1 METLSILLMIGA
13 GILLCV
19 LLFKIL
25 AAPMK
30 LITKLLINTAV
41 GYVVLFIFAFFAEF
55 FDISI
60 GLNLINAAIGGVM
73 GIPGIILLVL
83 LKLLF

>member
-1 METLSILLMIGA
+1 METLSILLILGA
-13 GILLCV
+13 GVLLCV

-41 GYVVLFIFAFFAEF
+41 GYVVLFIFSFFAEF
-55 FDISI
+55 FDVSI
-60 GLNLINAAIGGVM
+60 GLNLVNAVIVGVM

-83 LKLLF
+83 LKLIF

>member
-1 METLSILLMIGA
+1 METLSVVFLIA
-13 GILLCV
+13 AAAALCV

-25 AAPMK
+25 AGPMK
-30 LITKLLINTAV
+30 LITKLLINTAI
-41 GYVVLFIFAFFAEF
+41 GYVILFIFEFFADF
-55 FDISI
+55 FEISV
-60 GLNLINAAIGGVM
+60 GLNLINAVVVGVL

>member
-1 METLSILLMIGA
+1 METLSTLLIIGA
-13 GILLCV
+13 AIALVL

-25 AAPMK
+25 SAPMK
-30 LITKLLINTAV
+30 WITKLLINTAV
-41 GYVVLFIFAFFAEF
+41 GYVVLFIFDFFAEF
-55 FDISI
+55 FEISV
-60 GLNLINAAIGGVM
+60 GLNLINAVIVGVM